1 MDYQLDL
8 TAYSCPLPLLITK
21 RAIQQLNKGERL
33 LLKVSPYTIFS
44 DFELL
49 CQQQGDLSIT
59 QKSDNK
65 YEWLIDKN

>member
-8 TAYSCPLPLLITK
+8 TAYTCPLPLLITK
-21 RAIQQLNKGERL
+21 RAIQQLSKGERL

-49 CQQQGDLSIT
+49 CQQQGDLSIV
-59 QKSDNK
+59 QLELHKWILYK
-65 YEWLIDKN
+65 A

>member
-21 RAIQQLNKGERL
+21 RVIQQLSKGERL

-49 CQQQGDLSIT
+49 CQQQGDLSIV
-59 QKSDNK
+59 QLELHKWILHK
-65 YEWLIDKN
+65 E